1 MMRDIPESDWKL
13 LRQLH
18 PLALDRFCQRVLSE
32 VARLS
37 SATEVNPHER
47 YLAVFD
53 LINRR
58 NDEMADALDDM
69 RRSTA
74 LLRLACIQSHRLL
87 SDDEFGRFTTATR
100 DAVEAML
107 SVRPV

>member
-1 MMRDIPESDWKL
+1 MPRRSRSILGGYVYHVLNRFPENDS
-13 LRQLH
+13 R
-18 PLALDRFCQRVLSE
+18 PLYFLE

-58 NDEMADALDDM
+58 NDEMADAFDDM

-87 SDDEFGRFTTATR
+87 SDDEFGRFSEATR
-100 DAVEAML
+100 HAIA
-107 SVRPV
+107 

>member
-1 MMRDIPESDWKL
+1 
-13 LRQLH
+13 
-18 PLALDRFCQRVLSE
+18 LDRFCQRVLSE

-37 SATEVNPHER
+37 SDVTVNPHER

-58 NDEMADALDDM
+58 NDELADAFDDM

-74 LLRLACIQSHRLL
+74 LRRLACIQSHCLL
-87 SDDEFGRFTTATR
+87 TDEEFGRFSASTR
-100 DAVEAML
+100 DAIEAML
-107 SVRPV
+107 SASA